1 MSSHG
6 NDYAKWNEREL
17 RRAES
22 VAGRF
27 LSENVDTI
35 GESLRLKVDLLDSL
49 VHRLHHPQLLLDER
63 LHIFAHIEEIAR
75 TLQVDAQGFFR
86 MASEPVVARILAQVE
101 PKPR

>member
-1 MSSHG
+1 MSAPG

-27 LSENVDTI
+27 LRDNVDTI
-35 GESLRLKVDLLDSL
+35 GENLRLQVDLLDGL
-49 VHRLHHPQLLLDER
+49 VGRLSHAQLSLDER
-63 LHIFAHIEEIAR
+63 LHIFARIEEIAR
-75 TLQVDAQGFFR
+75 TLQLDAQGFFR

-101 PKPR
+101 PKTR

>member
-1 MSSHG
+1 MSAHG

-27 LSENVDTI
+27 LRENVDTI
-35 GESLRLKVDLLDSL
+35 GESLRLKVDQLDGL
-49 VHRLHHPQLLLDER
+49 VGGLSHPQLSLDER
-63 LHIFAHIEEIAR
+63 LHIFARIEEIAR
-75 TLQVDAQGFFR
+75 TLQQDAQGFFR

-101 PKPR
+101 PKTR

>member
-1 MSSHG
+1 MSAHG

-27 LSENVDTI
+27 LRENVDTI
-35 GESLRLKVDLLDSL
+35 GESLRLKVDQLDGL
-49 VHRLHHPQLLLDER
+49 VGGLSHPQLSLDER
-63 LHIFAHIEEIAR
+63 LHIFARIEEIAR
-75 TLQVDAQGFFR
+75 TLQLDAQGFFR

-101 PKPR
+101 PKTR